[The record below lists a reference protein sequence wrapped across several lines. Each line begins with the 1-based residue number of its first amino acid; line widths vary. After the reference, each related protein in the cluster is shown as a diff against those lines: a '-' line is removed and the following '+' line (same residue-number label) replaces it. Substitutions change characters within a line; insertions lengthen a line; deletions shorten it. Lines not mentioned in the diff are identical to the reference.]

1 MMEDSFKLLGE
12 VITQLEALNEL
23 LRETSTEAPLRANG
37 YMREL
42 AECRHD
48 LQRTIA
54 GFKTLRRSVDH
65 LVNYAF
71 LKENLRSLIDVLDAE
86 SLRKVRD
93 FVKDG
98 IADAK

>member
-12 VITQLEALNEL
+12 VIAQLEALNEL

-37 YMREL
+37 YMREF

-54 GFKTLRRSVDH
+54 GFKTLRRSVDY
-65 LVNYAF
+65 LVNYA
-71 LKENLRSLIDVLDAE
+71 LIKENLHSLIDVLDAE

-93 FVKDG
+93 FVNGG